1 MTVEIRPCVLRG
13 TLCAPPSK
21 SIAHRMLLS
30 SALAE
35 GTSILHGISDSE
47 DIRASLACAR
57 SLGTEIT
64 QNGDTAVICVGKSGS
79 TAPFFPCGESG
90 STLRFFLPAALTR
103 YSGAVFSGSKRL
115 MERGISVYEAALG
128 EKGVRFNKG
137 NDCIT
142 AEGKLLSGAYTLR
155 GDVSSQFIS
164 GLFFALPLLDGDST
178 LCVTPPVESR
188 PYLDL
193 TLDILYRFGIRI
205 TETERNRFLIPGNQR
220 YHAMEG
226 TVEGD
231 WSNAAAL
238 YAFRFS
244 GGDVTVTGLRED
256 SVQGDRV
263 CTALFQRLRETSPVL
278 DLSDCPDLGP
288 VLFAAAALCRGAHF
302 TGLRRLRLKESDRVS
317 AMAEELAKF
326 GITMKVGENA
336 ADVLS
341 GPLHRPTEPLNGH
354 NDHRIVMALAV
365 PASAVGGEITGAVAV
380 RKSYPGYFDAL
391 RSLGADIR
399 EKQD

>member
-1 MTVEIRPCVLRG
+1 M
-13 TLCAPPSK
+13 
-21 SIAHRMLLS
+21 
-30 SALAE
+30 
-35 GTSILHGISDSE
+35 
-47 DIRASLACAR
+47 
-57 SLGTEIT
+57 
-64 QNGDTAVICVGKSGS
+64 
-79 TAPFFPCGESG
+79 
-90 STLRFFLPAALTR
+90 
-103 YSGAVFSGSKRL
+103 
-115 MERGISVYEAALG
+115 
-128 EKGVRFNKG
+128 
-137 NDCIT
+137 
-142 AEGKLLSGAYTLR
+142 
-155 GDVSSQFIS
+155 SSQFIS
-164 GLFFALPLLDGDST
+164 GLFFALPLLNGDST
-178 LCVTPPVESR
+178 LCVTPPAESR

-193 TLDILYRFGIRI
+193 TLDILRQFGIRI
-205 TETERNRFLIPGNQR
+205 TETERNCFFIPGNQR
-220 YHAMEG
+220 YRAMEG

-238 YAFRFS
+238 YAFCFS

-263 CTALFQRLRETSPVL
+263 CTALFRKLWETSPVL

-302 TGLRRLRLKESDRVS
+302 TGIRRLRLKESDRVS

-326 GITMKVGENA
+326 GITMKTGENE

-341 GPLHRPTEPLNGH
+341 GTLRKPTEPLNTH

-365 PASAVGGEITGAVAV
+365 LASAVGGEITGAEAV

-399 EKQD
+399 EIKEQH